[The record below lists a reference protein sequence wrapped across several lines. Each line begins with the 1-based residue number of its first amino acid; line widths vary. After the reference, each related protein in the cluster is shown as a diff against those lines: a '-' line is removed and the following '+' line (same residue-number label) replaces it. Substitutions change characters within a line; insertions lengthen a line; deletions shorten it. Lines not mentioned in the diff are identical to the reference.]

1 MNSVTS
7 MEITKQQE
15 FQTTWMKE
23 GLVLNLGHG
32 IKKSKE
38 KMMCAQYEC
47 KRTLLQKH
55 DKKRINS
62 WWRYIPKINV
72 EQTKSNV
79 GFYLYLYMLGI

>member
-1 MNSVTS
+1 
-7 MEITKQQE
+7 
-15 FQTTWMKE
+15 
-23 GLVLNLGHG
+23 
-32 IKKSKE
+32 
-38 KMMCAQYEC
+38 MMCAQYEC